1 MTPPTPRSGRF
12 LFPSTDNEIPT
23 IGTDESFQDVV
34 TNLSQYMV
42 KAIDTAYSYEQ
53 LRTTIAGQSLRPLV
67 LKLNEDCH
75 HPAIVAAL
83 L

>member
-12 LFPSTDNEIPT
+12 LFPSIDDEIPR
-23 IGTDESFQDVV
+23 IGIDESFQEVV
-34 TNLSQYMV
+34 TKLSHYLV
-42 KAIDTAYSYEQ
+42 KAIDTAYNYEQ

-75 HPAIVAAL
+75 YPAIVAAL